1 MRFED
6 ELRTH
11 GVMETPSDSK
21 RARALMLVIHK
32 MIAMYQN
39 SHHGNLNED
48 IFKLFEK
55 AKMVSF
61 ADDREALAEAIDN
74 I

>member
-1 MRFED
+1 MRIEE
-6 ELRTH
+6 ELRTQ
-11 GVMETPSDSK
+11 GIMETPNDSK
-21 RARALMLVIHK
+21 RARALMIVIHK

-39 SHHGNLNED
+39 SHRGNLNEE

-55 AKMVSF
+55 AKTVSF
-61 ADDREALAEAIDN
+61 AEDHKSLAEAINN